1 MAQNWSA
8 HCGFHELL
16 FPEIDYCGSLLAE
29 AMRNLVCLLK
39 RLPAT
44 IQDHSSSCLF
54 ISTTFGMS
62 SNSTVIFRPEGVARH
77 YGYVPHEYVGII
89 FMALFGLSTIIHV
102 GQAIYYRMWWL
113 FLTACLCG
121 VGELVGWGGR
131 LWSALTPDQALKT
144 PYMMQITT
152 TILAPTPLIAVNF
165 ILLSWIVT
173 RLGPCYARLTPIQYS
188 IIFTSCDVA
197 ALCVQGAGGG
207 IASSANTEADSEL
220 GSNIMLGGIIFQFV
234 AILVYVALASDF
246 LWHYRTDIPVRA
258 AAPHHRGHLEP
269 KMKTMIAAL
278 AFSTLVLFIRSIYRI
293 IELAGGWHGRIIQTE
308 IYFDVL
314 DGGMVVLAIVVINL
328 AHPGRL
334 LG

>member
-1 MAQNWSA
+1 MLIARS
-8 HCGFHELL
+8 
-16 FPEIDYCGSLLAE
+16 
-29 AMRNLVCLLK
+29 V
-39 RLPAT
+39 
-44 IQDHSSSCLF
+44 
-54 ISTTFGMS
+54 
-62 SNSTVIFRPEGVARH
+62 FRPEGVARH

-152 TILAPTPLIAVNF
+152 TILAPTPVPYCGNF

-207 IASSANTEADSEL
+207 IASSANTEADSQL
-220 GSNIMLGGIIFQFV
+220 GSNIMLGGIIFQSV

-246 LWHYRTDIPVRA
+246 LWHYRKDIP
-258 AAPHHRGHLEP
+258 LEP
-269 KMKTMIAAL
+269 KTKTMIAAL

-293 IELAGGWHGRIIQTE
+293 IELAGGWHGRIIETE
-308 IYFDVL
+308 VYFDVL
-314 DGGMVVLAIVVINL
+314 DGGMVVLAIAVINL

-334 LG
+334 LGPQRPRLPVSLNALLPLFPFPPSRARYSD